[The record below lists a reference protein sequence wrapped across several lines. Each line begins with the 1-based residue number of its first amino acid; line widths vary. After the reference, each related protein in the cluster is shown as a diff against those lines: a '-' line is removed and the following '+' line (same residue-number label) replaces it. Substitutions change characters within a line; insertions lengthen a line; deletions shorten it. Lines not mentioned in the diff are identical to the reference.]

1 MAKTT
6 KRVSFK
12 LTKTFT
18 YTVDMPGWS
27 NYTDNQALE
36 QANLPNGSNVLGEL
50 LAGSS
55 ANNGT
60 ITSSGKVIS
69 IEMTNAGSGYT
80 SAPTVSF
87 SGGGGSG
94 AAATAVLSGTTVAGV
109 VITNQGSGYTAA
121 PTVSFSGGAG
131 SDAAATAYIS
141 AWLVTGTSSAIEQ
154 YSMYTNSYAYNLGD
168 QITGTSPTNRLY
180 VCKTAGTSGTTE
192 PTWSQTIG
200 GNTTAGTASFI
211 TVDKFV
217 SVATFAVSTAYT
229 LGQVVKPTSGS
240 ASEFVVTTA
249 GTSASSAPTWPT
261 TIGGSVTSGTATFL
275 CRSIG

>member
-1 MAKTT
+1 MSKTT
-6 KRVSFK
+6 KRVSFT

-27 NYTDNQALE
+27 NLTDNQALE
-36 QANLPNGSNVLGEL
+36 QANLPNGSNTLGEL

-60 ITSSGKVIS
+60 IIASGKVIS
-69 IEMTNAGSGYT
+69 AEMTNNGTGYT

-87 SGGGGSG
+87 NGGGGSG
-94 AAATAVLSGTTVAGV
+94 ATATAVLSGTTVAGV
-109 VITNQGSGYTAA
+109 VITNQGSGYTSA
-121 PTVSFSGGAG
+121 PTVSFSGGG
-131 SDAAATAYIS
+131 GTNAAATAYIS
-141 AWLVTGTSSAIEQ
+141 TWSVSGASTAIEQ
-154 YSMYTNSYAYNLGD
+154 YSMYTNSYAYTLGQ

-180 VCKTAGTSGTTE
+180 VCKTAGTTGTSE
-192 PTWSQTIG
+192 PTWDQTIG
-200 GNTTAGTASFI
+200 NSTTAGTASFI

-217 SVATFAVSTAYT
+217 TVITFAISTAYT
-229 LGQVVKPTSGS
+229 LGQIVKPTAGS
-240 ASEFVVTTA
+240 AYEFVVTAA
-249 GTSASSAPTWPT
+249 GTSAATSPTWPT